1 MSQVRCFTN
10 HAIRFVITVAVLL
23 FAFAAVCAQEVK
35 ETRPVFELEG
45 NKIFSRTELLGT
57 LNANLDKWTQKGQ
70 YGSDLLDYGL
80 HQLDQLMRSR
90 GYLQA
95 RMTKGNVEQTEAGP
109 HMLLTVTEGPL
120 YRVGKT
126 TIDGARLF
134 SAEQVLNEIGLKT
147 GDIANG
153 EKLSNALYERLKAR
167 YGKFGYIQYT
177 AEVEPT
183 FRAEKGAPEGVVDFK
198 ITIEESEQFRIHSI
212 RIAGAERGT
221 TDLLARELMVR
232 DGDVFDDELFRQSV
246 ERMNRTGIVEPI
258 DAERDVDFTDLQD
271 KKRQLAYKQRLDNP
285 DVGPPL
291 LDLLIHVKKA
301 GNSATQQR

>member
-10 HAIRFVITVAVLL
+10 QAIRFVITVAVLL
-23 FAFAAVCAQEVK
+23 FAFAAVYAQEVK

-45 NKIFSRTELLGT
+45 NRIFSRTDLLGT
-57 LNANLDKWTQKGQ
+57 LNANLDKWTQEGK
-70 YGSDLLDYGL
+70 YSSDLLDYCL
-80 HQLDQLMRSR
+80 HQLGQFMKSR

-95 RMTKGNVEQTEAGP
+95 TIAKGNVEQTEAGP
-109 HMLLTVTEGPL
+109 RMLLTVTEGPL

-126 TIDGARLF
+126 TIDGAHLF

-153 EKLSNALYERLKAR
+153 AKISEGLFERLKTR

-198 ITIEESEQFRIHSI
+198 ITIDESQQFRVHSI
-212 RIAGAERGT
+212 RIAGAERGL

-232 DGDVFDDELFRQSV
+232 DGDIFDDELFRQSV
-246 ERMNRTGIVEPI
+246 ERMNRTGIVETI
-258 DAERDVDFTDLQD
+258 DAERDVDFTDLQA
-271 KKRQLAYKQRLDNP
+271 KKRDLPFKQRLDNP